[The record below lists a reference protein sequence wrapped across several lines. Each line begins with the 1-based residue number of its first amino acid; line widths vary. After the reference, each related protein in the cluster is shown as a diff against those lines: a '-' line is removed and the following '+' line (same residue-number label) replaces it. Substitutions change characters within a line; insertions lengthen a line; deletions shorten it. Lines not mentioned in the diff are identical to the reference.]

1 MDNRLTAV
9 ESFLVVCRQDQ
20 QKYPVPLG
28 GTNIDRNF
36 RRSQHV
42 LPLESKSYN
51 SNQNPTVTSNSK
63 NLSLPRAV
71 PNTVSACFA
80 GRRSTPTSTTV
91 QTFARFFD
99 LPFIMYM
106 LLWLLHPS
114 SSDRPKDKIGHPLL
128 FLLTTNENATTTTC
142 RICIS
147 LFCVVTITCQLLF
160 AVH

>member
-1 MDNRLTAV
+1 MIRAFNSLCWGRFGQSAN
-9 ESFLVVCRQDQ
+9 SRRIFLGGPSRRSTEI
-20 QKYPVPLG
+20 PVPLD

-71 PNTVSACFA
+71 PNPVSACFA

-91 QTFARFFD
+91 QIFARFFD

-106 LLWLLHPS
+106 LLWLLHP
-114 SSDRPKDKIGHPLL
+114 PL
-128 FLLTTNENATTTTC
+128 
-142 RICIS
+142 RIAHKTR
-147 LFCVVTITCQLLF
+147 LDTRFCF
-160 AVH
+160 F